1 MSLETMT
8 PDPVWDGDA
17 HEDTVET
24 LADLSSEATTIH
36 VWGGD
41 WCGDC
46 RSELPEL
53 AAALEAAGLLAAVVE
68 HPVDQQ
74 KEGELTDEYGVEY
87 IPTVVVERDGEELAR
102 FVESEPVPAAVHL
115 ADQVAD
121 RVPDLA

>member
-1 MSLETMT
+1 MSLETLT
-8 PDPVWDGDA
+8 PDPVWDADA
-17 HEDTVET
+17 HEETVET
-24 LADLSSEATTIH
+24 LASLSPEAVTIH

-53 AAALEAAGLLAAVVE
+53 AAALEAAGLLEGVVE
-68 HPVDQQ
+68 HPVDRE

-87 IPTVVVERDGEELAR
+87 IPTVMIERDGERLAR

-115 ADQVAD
+115 ADQLAD
-121 RVPDLA
+121 RVPDLT